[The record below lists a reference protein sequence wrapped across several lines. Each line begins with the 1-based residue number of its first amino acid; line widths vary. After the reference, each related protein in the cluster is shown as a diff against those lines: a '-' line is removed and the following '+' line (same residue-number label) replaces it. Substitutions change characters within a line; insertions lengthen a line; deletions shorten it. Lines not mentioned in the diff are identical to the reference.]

1 MHSGSALT
9 GTLIQRAAALVG
21 LTFLTVGIAGFI
33 PGITTNLY
41 DGLHFAG
48 HDGDAELL
56 GIFDVSVLH
65 NIVHLLFDEA
75 SDANFVPLDTAD
87 DWLHFV
93 LGVAMLGLGLIVG
106 RDRARRERI
115 AVPTARSQGSRC
127 HASRSAPPRSAV
139 RRWCERGR
147 AGERPH
153 PAGRT
158 SRAAPP
164 TR

>member
-1 MHSGSALT
+1 MHSVMHSGSALT

-21 LTFLTVGIAGFI
+21 LTFLAVGIAGFI

-65 NIVHLLFDEA
+65 NIVHLLFGVVGISLARRVDSARLFLLGGGAVYLLLWIYGVIIDKA

-93 LGVAMLGLGLIVG
+93 LGVAMLGLGLIFG

-115 AVPTARSQGSRC
+115 AVPTAR
-127 HASRSAPPRSAV
+127 P
-139 RRWCERGR
+139 
-147 AGERPH
+147 
-153 PAGRT
+153 
-158 SRAAPP
+158 
-164 TR
+164 